1 MSDDGEEEWPDPPG
15 APGNPVNRDSGR
27 LPVTAESGALAL
39 GAGVTVAVLG
49 YAVVALVTGLEQ
61 SASLSTVLRPG
72 ALGLY
77 PGAVVAGW
85 VDGGSLRR
93 SADTAFRAVFVA
105 TTLAQGALFL
115 QADAPATFLLL
126 GLMGVAV
133 AYALPATLFGA
144 AGGALRRWLEGDRG
158 VDTDV

>member
-15 APGNPVNRDSGR
+15 SPGQSDPDGGR
-27 LPVTAESGALAL
+27 LPISAEGGTLAI

-49 YAVVALVTGLEQ
+49 YATIALLTGIER
-61 SASLSTVLRPG
+61 SATLSTVVRPG

-85 VDGGSLRR
+85 LDGGSLRR
-93 SADTAFRAVFVA
+93 SADTGFRAVFVG

-115 QADAPATFLLL
+115 QADAPPTFLLL
-126 GLMGVAV
+126 GLMGIAV

-144 AGGALRRWLEGDRG
+144 AGGVLRRRLQRDPEAEI
-158 VDTDV
+158 DV

>member
-1 MSDDGEEEWPDPPG
+1 MSDDDQWPDPPG
-15 APGNPVNRDSGR
+15 IDGADEPDGDRLPIGTTGGR
-27 LPVTAESGALAL
+27 LAI

-49 YAVVALVTGLEQ
+49 YAAVAVLTGIER
-61 SASLSTVLRPG
+61 SATLLTVLRPG

-85 VDGGSLRR
+85 LDGGSLRR
-93 SADTAFRAVFVA
+93 SADTGFRAVFVG
-105 TTLAQGALFL
+105 TTIAQGALFL
-115 QADAPATFLLL
+115 RADAPPTFLLL

-144 AGGALRRWLEGDRG
+144 AGGAVRRWYERDPEVE
-158 VDTDV
+158 VDV

>member
-1 MSDDGEEEWPDPPG
+1 MSDDDEEWPDPPG
-15 APGNPVNRDSGR
+15 APGNPADSNDGR
-27 LPVTAESGALAL
+27 LPLHAESGVLAI

-49 YAVVALVTGLEQ
+49 YAIVALATGLEQ

-85 VDGGSLRR
+85 LDGGSLRR
-93 SADTAFRAVFVA
+93 SADTGFRAVFVG

-115 QADAPATFLLL
+115 QADAPPTFLLL
-126 GLMGVAV
+126 GLMGIAV

-144 AGGALRRWLEGDRG
+144 AGGALRRWFESDRE
-158 VDTDV
+158 VDPDV